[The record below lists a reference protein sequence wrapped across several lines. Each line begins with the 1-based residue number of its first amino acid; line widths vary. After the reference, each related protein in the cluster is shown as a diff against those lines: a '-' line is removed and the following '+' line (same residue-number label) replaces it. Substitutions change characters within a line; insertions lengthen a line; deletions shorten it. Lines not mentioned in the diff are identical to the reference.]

1 MPQKNG
7 DTMNCRVLSANS
19 TKNLILQYLVV
30 KGEVMDKNKISK
42 VKEEMLRLNDAIVAM
57 ERYWGPKETGAVR
70 RASMD
75 LTRALAELRK
85 P

>member
-1 MPQKNG
+1 
-7 DTMNCRVLSANS
+7 MN
-19 TKNLILQYLVV
+19 
-30 KGEVMDKNKISK
+30 KNKVNK
-42 VKEEMLRLNDAIVAM
+42 VKEEMARLENAISAM
-57 ERYWGPKETGAVR
+57 EKCWGPKETGAVR